1 MQIRSE
7 KDTPARA
14 HIPDERD
21 KSIHYRFGPHNIKA
35 KGTCAIIFRFYR
47 YLLNILHNYF
57 R

>member
-1 MQIRSE
+1 MQIRSQ
-7 KDTPARA
+7 KDTTAKA

-21 KSIHYRFGPHNIKA
+21 KSTHHRFSPHNIKA